1 MKTIRIL
8 LNILLLLS
16 FMPAC
21 SDENGT
27 TVDGGL
33 DSKGG
38 SGITDVVTRPQY
50 PVDSAWWG
58 WEGIGSTLAD
68 SAFCY
73 YNQAFLLDRINSED
87 GNIYY
92 CHQQEHIKQSYFW
105 NYALVILMVEDRYQ
119 CLKDESLKPL
129 ISELLYAFMDTNND
143 KKVAEGTFEWA
154 YNIYTD
160 DLLWAG
166 LAFIRGYQI
175 TGDKTFLD
183 IAERDW
189 KHLYNQAYDEV
200 YGGGLW
206 WSTGKE
212 SKSGLSNNP
221 AVSMACYLYEA
232 TGNEEYLQRAKELF
246 QWLYMTLR
254 QPTGGVDENIS
265 GPEPGKLTDSY
276 NVYNIGAFIE
286 ACNAL
291 YRITKED
298 IYKETAMQSIKYVM
312 TEGVNDEGI
321 MSAHRYEG
329 SWESEFARGMGLFVH
344 ETGLWNYETVYT
356 KERKPITYYEWMR
369 LNARLS
375 WERRNDENLTWNEWA
390 KRTPNVP
397 EDAPSGRKVW
407 TALECVSMVVMNQV
421 TPEANPLEE

>member
-1 MKTIRIL
+1 M
-8 LNILLLLS
+8 NILKRLLS
-16 FMPAC
+16 VCLFLPLLTAC
-21 SDENGT
+21 GSNDDKLSDGTQGEN
-27 TVDGGL
+27 DN
-33 DSKGG
+33 D
-38 SGITDVVTRPQY
+38 SGITEGGVRPQY
-50 PVDSAWWG
+50 PADPAWWG
-58 WEGIGSTLAD
+58 KEGIAPTLAD
-68 SAFCY
+68 SAFCF
-73 YNQAFLLDRINSED
+73 YNQAFLLDRLNSED
-87 GNIYY
+87 GSIYY
-92 CHQQEHIKQSYFW
+92 CHQQEHVKQAYFW
-105 NYALVILMVEDRYQ
+105 NCALIILMVEDRYQ

-129 ISELLYAFMDTNND
+129 ISELLYAFLDFNKNSTTGDTFD
-143 KKVAEGTFEWA
+143 WTW
-154 YNIYTD
+154 NIYTD

-175 TGDKTFLD
+175 TGEQRFLEQ
-183 IAERDW
+183 AEWDW
-189 KHLYNQAYDEV
+189 NHLYNQAYDDT

-232 TGNEEYLQRAKELF
+232 TGKEVYLQRAKEIF
-246 QWLYMTLR
+246 EWLYTTLR

-291 YRITKED
+291 YRITKEE

-312 TEGVNDEGI
+312 TECVTDEGI
-321 MSAHRYEG
+321 MSAHRYDG

-375 WERRNDENLTWNEWA
+375 WERRNSDNLTWNEWA
-390 KRTPNVP
+390 TRTPDEP
-397 EDAPSGRKVW
+397 KDAPDGRKVW
-407 TALECVSMVVMNQV
+407 TALEMVSMVVMNQV
-421 TPEANPLEE
+421 TPEANPLK